1 MKKIFSFLMAAL
13 FSVGM
18 FATTYTV
25 VGDGCGLSWDQTSST
40 NDMVADGNVFK
51 LVKEGIELKAGTIQY
66 KIVEDHAWTKSYP
79 QDGNASFKIEKDGKY
94 DVTFT
99 LDLEAS
105 PEYSVLAELKEE
117 VVVLP
122 SIAMH
127 GNFTGSWTDTENFTQ
142 AENKETASL
151 ALTLAAGSYE
161 FGMRIG
167 GPSNWTSN
175 GSAFTRENNSFAI
188 VAGSGNLTLAAD
200 VEGEYTFT
208 WTFATNTL
216 AITFPEKGVDP
227 EPVSP
232 IVGTYF
238 ATGNEWAEDTESK
251 AEWDAENKKVTVTI
265 ALDKVAQWQA
275 QVKYQALASQP
286 DKFYNFSVK
295 LKANHDV
302 SGVTVKWEDN
312 TGLVDESIN
321 LVAAT
326 EYTLTKEKVQ
336 SNVAGNGIIVFDFGF
351 SKAGDIIEI
360 YDVVVE
366 EAAAPTVDLEDGFYI
381 IGLNG
386 WSIYDLTAA
395 DKFVPNGEPEGE
407 YVITKALATGKEFK
421 VVAIDAD
428 TIAAWFPAE
437 AGNYVVDLGHAGEAK
452 DIYFRPAYDG
462 NENWYEKCIYVAANE
477 VPVNPID
484 HVYFATGAAW
494 DADNESSAI
503 WEAETGKITVTLALE
518 KVAAWQGQVFV
529 NTVKAEPGK
538 CYNFGVKMKSN
549 KSLSGATIKWQE
561 NNNDPI
567 MVSEINT
574 ISLVADEEFVYTKEQ
589 IAGQEGN
596 GQIVYDFG
604 FAEAGT
610 IIEIYDLV
618 IEETEC
624 PAVEHT
630 YTVAGVE
637 NVFGSNWN
645 PADENNDMAK
655 QEDGTYKW
663 EKEGLVLAAGN
674 VEFKVCED
682 HAWAHAWPAQNYNL
696 VIAEAG
702 EYTITITFDPAMEE
716 NKVAALA
723 TKTGEAQID
732 PTVSIAGTMNGWDVN
747 ADVMTLAENKETAS
761 LKLNLD
767 ATTYQFKVVLNGS
780 DWRSNAQEFTREN
793 ATAAQMTGNE
803 ADMSLVA
810 DKAGEYTFTWTFET
824 NTLVIEFPATEG
836 IDNTDAA
843 IKAIKYFENGQLII
857 EKNGVKYNAQGT
869 IIK

>member
-1 MKKIFSFLMAAL
+1 MKKIFSILMAAL

-25 VGDGCGLSWDQTSST
+25 VGNGCGLSWDQTSST

-51 LVKEGIELKAGTIQY
+51 LVKEGIELSAGTIEY

-79 QDGNASFKIEKDGKY
+79 QNGNASFTIEKGGKY

-99 LDLEAS
+99 LDLTAS

-208 WTFATNTL
+208 WTYATNTL
-216 AITFPEKGVDP
+216 AITFPEKGVNP
-227 EPVSP
+227 
-232 IVGTYF
+232 
-238 ATGNEWAEDTESK
+238 
-251 AEWDAENKKVTVTI
+251 
-265 ALDKVAQWQA
+265 Q
-275 QVKYQALASQP
+275 
-286 DKFYNFSVK
+286 
-295 LKANHDV
+295 
-302 SGVTVKWEDN
+302 
-312 TGLVDESIN
+312 
-321 LVAAT
+321 
-326 EYTLTKEKVQ
+326 
-336 SNVAGNGIIVFDFGF
+336 
-351 SKAGDIIEI
+351 
-360 YDVVVE
+360 
-366 EAAAPTVDLEDGFYI
+366 
-381 IGLNG
+381 
-386 WSIYDLTAA
+386 
-395 DKFVPNGEPEGE
+395 
-407 YVITKALATGKEFK
+407 
-421 VVAIDAD
+421 
-428 TIAAWFPAE
+428 
-437 AGNYVVDLGHAGEAK
+437 
-452 DIYFRPAYDG
+452 
-462 NENWYEKCIYVAANE
+462 
-477 VPVNPID
+477 PVNPID
-484 HVYFATGAAW
+484 HVYFATGAGW

-503 WEAETGKITVTLALE
+503 WDAETGKITVTLALP
-518 KVAAWQGQVFV
+518 KVAAWQGQIFV
-529 NTVKAEPGK
+529 NAVKAEPGK
-538 CYNFGVKMKSN
+538 CYNFSVKMKSN

-574 ISLVADEEFVYTKEQ
+574 ISLVADEEFVYSKQQ
-589 IAGQEGN
+589 IAGVEGN
-596 GQIVYDFG
+596 GMLVYDFG
-604 FAEAGT
+604 YAEAGT
-610 IIEIYDLV
+610 VIEIYDLV
-618 IEETEC
+618 IVETEC
-624 PAVEHT
+624 PEAEHT
-630 YTVAGVE
+630 YTVAGME

-645 PADENNDMAK
+645 PADENNDMVK

-663 EKEGLVLAAGN
+663 EKEGLLLAAGN

-682 HAWAHAWPAQNYNL
+682 HAWAHAWPAQNYIL
-696 VIAEAG
+696 SIAEAG
-702 EYTITITFDPAMEE
+702 EYTLTITFDPAMEE

-723 TKTGEAQID
+723 TKNGEAQVD
-732 PTVSIAGTMNGWDVN
+732 PVVSIAGTMNGWDAT
-747 ADVMTLAENKETAS
+747 ADVMTLAADKETAS
-761 LKLNLD
+761 LKLNLE

-780 DWRSNAQEFTREN
+780 EWRSNAQEFTREN

-824 NTLVIEFPATEG
+824 NTLVIEFPATVG
-836 IDNTDAA
+836 IDKTDAA